1 MREAA
6 CEMGKLTKREEGE
19 DLHDSKQP
27 GEIKRNAN
35 KTWFTSIMSSSI
47 QQYFDLEKTIKI

>member
-19 DLHDSKQP
+19 DLHDSQEKSKEMQ
-27 GEIKRNAN
+27 IKHDLPQYCQARLDS
-35 KTWFTSIMSSSI
+35 T
-47 QQYFDLEKTIKI
+47 YFDLEKTIKS